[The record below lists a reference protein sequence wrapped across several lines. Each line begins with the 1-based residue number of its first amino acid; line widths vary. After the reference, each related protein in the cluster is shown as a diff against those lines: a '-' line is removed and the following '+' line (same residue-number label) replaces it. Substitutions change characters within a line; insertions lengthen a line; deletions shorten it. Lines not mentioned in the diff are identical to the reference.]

1 VLTDR
6 KHISI
11 EPIRKTGILI
21 DEPKGIDWDWLSI
34 DGAMTR
40 APLGEKTTGSN
51 PTDLGKAS
59 VKRSVLTEGHGMPIE
74 VAIDGAN
81 RHDMKLVRATIA
93 SIVVARPAPTEER
106 PQGMGL
112 DKGTDDE
119 DVCEFSF
126 TAHIRSHGKEAREI
140 AREAGKRTRRWTVPC
155 RQRWLN
161 RFRRVLICWEKKPE
175 HFLAFHHFACV
186 VIALRAAGLFG

>member
-1 VLTDR
+1 MLTDR

-140 AREAGKRTRRWTVPC
+140 AREAGKRARRWVVE
-155 RQRWLN
+155 RSHNWLN
-161 RFRRVLICWEKKPE
+161 RFRRVLIRREKKPD
-175 HFLAFHHFACV
+175 HFLAFHHFTCD
-186 VIALRAAGLFG
+186 VIALRAIGLFG